1 MKTLLGKTIILDN
14 AEERIQLSGLA
25 NSVILKLER
34 KRKPLTPGETL
45 QLQFART
52 LWENCKQLNVGR

>member
-14 AEERIQLSGLA
+14 AEERIQLAGMA

-34 KRKPLTPGETL
+34 KRKALTPGETL

-52 LWENCKQLNVGR
+52 LWENCKQLNVK